1 MLYNVHVYKTV
12 PNIFLIYTVEIVK
25 SVHFIKLNIE
35 SYSLEPTALS
45 PLPPQALPLLFSP
58 KAAQVGGS
66 FRPRTA
72 LAAEWCGAQSTR
84 ERQRRG
90 GV

>member
-45 PLPPQALPLLFSP
+45 PLPPHALPLLFSP

-66 FRPRTA
+66 FRP
-72 LAAEWCGAQSTR
+72 QISP
-84 ERQRRG
+84 G
-90 GV
+90 G